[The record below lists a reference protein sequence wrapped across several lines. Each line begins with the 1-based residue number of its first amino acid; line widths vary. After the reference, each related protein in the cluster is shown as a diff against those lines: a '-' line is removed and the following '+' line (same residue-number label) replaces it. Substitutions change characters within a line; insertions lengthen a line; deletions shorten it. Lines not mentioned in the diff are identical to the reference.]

1 MFSDKGIRLKAQEN
15 LKKKI
20 LEKPN
25 PKKDNAPGQTNE
37 NKLNQNKIN
46 LNNQDKFSDKKLNY
60 AQEKLSINSSNEI
73 NNQDKLN
80 IEYRNELKINL

>member
-20 LEKPN
+20 LEKQN

-60 AQEKLSINSSNEI
+60 AQEKLSINSSKEI
-73 NNQDKLN
+73 NNQYKLN
-80 IEYRNELKINL
+80 I